1 LVTITTY
8 TSIILIIILSD
19 TFQYTNNGKEN
30 TKMSPL
36 AINSGIH
43 HHFWAN
49 LSLLNGEAAY
59 ECLVIFITVYIDL

>member
-1 LVTITTY
+1 
-8 TSIILIIILSD
+8 
-19 TFQYTNNGKEN
+19 
-30 TKMSPL
+30 MSPL